1 MKTESLVPKPAAEA
15 QATRG
20 PGRNGKEAPADLF
33 ATLLAAAEG
42 EEMDTPALPA
52 ASHLV
57 EWPDATTT
65 AHAHKEPAAEDVLA
79 FAAYL
84 TPTEVTVIR
93 EPTSVSKGAPTDAIS
108 SMAADPFM
116 AATPASLPAVAPD
129 LAADGQNTP
138 TPQGL
143 GRPDA
148 EGSGQSISTVVATP
162 ASLPAVAPDLAA
174 DGQNTPTPRGASSP
188 ETEGHRPDAGWQGQ
202 WVSTVAKARTS
213 RPSPQV
219 LTELMQS
226 MQAASTFQGLSAE
239 PARQA
244 WHAGSTGQ
252 LAGGL
257 VEQLGNPESTD
268 LSVLGGATSERSGEQ
283 REGGQ
288 GQRGEAPRVILE
300 SPGLAAR
307 PNGEASAAPR
317 SFASLLGDAMGGR
330 MDDAFREL
338 GDQVSLW
345 AAGQTRKA
353 SLRLEA
359 GLREALEV
367 DVSLNGDKAQ
377 LAFRTDDAQA
387 RDVIRAHA
395 YQILNEMLSQA
406 GLGLDSLSV
415 GGRDAGQSGESAHE
429 WRQHADGRRKA
440 PDEVAGEPARGLGS
454 RRGAGLSVY
463 V

>member
-1 MKTESLVPKPAAEA
+1 MKTESLVPKPASEA

-42 EEMDTPALPA
+42 EEMDAPALPA

-93 EPTSVSKGAPTDAIS
+93 EPTSVSKGAPTDAVS
-108 SMAADPFM
+108 SMAADPLL
-116 AATPASLPAVAPD
+116 ATDPLM
-129 LAADGQNTP
+129 
-138 TPQGL
+138 
-143 GRPDA
+143 
-148 EGSGQSISTVVATP
+148 VATP

-174 DGQNTPTPRGASSP
+174 EGQNTPTPQGASSP
-188 ETEGHRPDAGWQGQ
+188 EAEGHRPDAGGQGQ
-202 WVSTVAKARTS
+202 WVSTVAKARPS

-226 MQAASTFQGLSAE
+226 MQATATFQGLSAE

-268 LSVLGGATSERSGEQ
+268 LSMLGGATSERSGEQ

-300 SPGLAAR
+300 SAGLVR

-440 PDEVAGEPARGLGS
+440 PDEVAAEPARGLGS

>member
-108 SMAADPFM
+108 CMAADPFM
-116 AATPASLPAVAPD
+116 AATPASL
-129 LAADGQNTP
+129 
-138 TPQGL
+138 
-143 GRPDA
+143 
-148 EGSGQSISTVVATP
+148 S
-162 ASLPAVAPDLAA
+162 AVAPDLAA
-174 DGQNTPTPRGASSP
+174 DGQNTPTPRGARSP
-188 ETEGHRPDAGWQGQ
+188 EAEGHRPDAGGQGQ
-202 WVSTVAKARTS
+202 WVSTVAKARPS

-226 MQAASTFQGLSAE
+226 MQATATFQGLSAE

-268 LSVLGGATSERSGEQ
+268 LSVLGGATSERSGDQ

-307 PNGEASAAPR
+307 PNGEASAVPR

-338 GDQVSLW
+338 SDQVSLW

-440 PDEVAGEPARGLGS
+440 PDEVAAEPARGLGS

>member
-1 MKTESLVPKPAAEA
+1 MKTESLAAKPAAEA
-15 QATRG
+15 QATHG
-20 PGRNGKEAPADLF
+20 SGRNGKEAPADLF
-33 ATLLAAAEG
+33 ATLLAAAEV
-42 EEMDTPALPA
+42 EEIDTPALPVA
-52 ASHLV
+52 NHMV
-57 EWPDATTT
+57 ELPDATTT
-65 AHAHKEPAAEDVLA
+65 LHAPQEPVAEDVLA

-84 TPTEVTVIR
+84 APTEVTLTR
-93 EPTSVSKGAPTDAIS
+93 EPASISKGVLLDTVSNMADDTSVAVAV
-108 SMAADPFM
+108 AVAV
-116 AATPASLPAVAPD
+116 TPASLPAVAPD
-129 LAADGQNTP
+129 LAADGQNIP
-138 TPQGL
+138 TPKGMSL
-143 GRPDA
+143 PDA
-148 EGSGQSISTVVATP
+148 GGHGQWVSTVAATTP
-162 ASLPAVAPDLAA
+162 AALTAVAPDLAA
-174 DGQNTPTPRGASSP
+174 DNQNTPTPRGLGMS
-188 ETEGHRPDAGWQGQ
+188 EAGGQGP

-213 RPSPQV
+213 RPPPQV
-219 LTELMQS
+219 LTELIQS
-226 MQAASTFQGLSAE
+226 MQGAATVQGLSAE
-239 PARQA
+239 PARAA
-244 WHAGSTGQ
+244 WHAGGTGQ

-257 VEQLGNPESTD
+257 VEQMGNPESMD

-288 GQRGEAPRVILE
+288 GQRGETPRVILE
-300 SPGLAAR
+300 SAGLAR
-307 PNGEASAAPR
+307 PNVEASVAQR
-317 SFASLLGDAMGGR
+317 SFASLLGDAMGGG

-387 RDVIRAHA
+387 RDAIRTHA

-415 GGRDAGQSGESAHE
+415 GGRDAGQSGESAQE

-440 PDEVAGEPARGLGS
+440 PDEVAAEPARGLGS